1 MKNEGKDKASGLTM
15 AAYVTGVPF
24 FLNAAA
30 FITHAGDALN
40 EMTTKPILSRL
51 PMGLEQLSTETA
63 SRLIADT
70 LLLIPIALIF
80 LGCLTQSRKISAM
93 GMRSKVSAMRREA
106 VYVL

>member
-1 MKNEGKDKASGLTM
+1 MKNEGKDKASGWTM

-80 LGCLTQSRKISAM
+80 LGCLTQSRRAARHHS
-93 GMRSKVSAMRREA
+93 
-106 VYVL
+106 